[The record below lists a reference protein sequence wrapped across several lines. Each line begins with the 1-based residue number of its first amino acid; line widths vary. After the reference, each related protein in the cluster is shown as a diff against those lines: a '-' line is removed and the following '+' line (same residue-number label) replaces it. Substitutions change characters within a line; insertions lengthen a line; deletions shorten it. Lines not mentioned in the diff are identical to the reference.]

1 MAPGSTRAA
10 RRPPGSL
17 RVAIV
22 FGTYPP
28 ERNGGADF
36 VARFGA
42 GLAAQGAEVH
52 VLTST
57 AEDDPAES
65 FPSAAS
71 VHRVIDDWTLSP
83 GGRAALRR
91 VDRLLRSEGVEI
103 VHVLFP
109 DSVLQARYQL
119 PAAIGAG
126 AIPLVTTFWNLGL
139 GRRSPV
145 AVKAEALALL
155 ARSAAL
161 TSHDPSYLGV
171 LRRLAGWAKPV
182 HWLPVG
188 SSLDAPQL
196 LDRQA
201 VRRRLALPGGRLVG
215 FFGHLDFTRGAEELF
230 EAVAIL
236 RQTQDVRLLMIGS
249 AGEARYGA
257 YRQAADRY
265 GIAGAVDWTGYLPA
279 RETAE
284 ALRTVEVCVLPYRRN
299 SLGRSALAA
308 ALELGVPTVLGGTR
322 AGITPLRDGVHVAL
336 APPQDA
342 ARLAA
347 TIARVLENEHE
358 RTRLGEGARRAAGLF
373 AWPRIA
379 AGALGLYRSVL
390 ANRL

>member
-1 MAPGSTRAA
+1 MAPRPTRPA
-10 RRPPGSL
+10 RRLPSSL

-42 GLAAQGAEVH
+42 ALAAQGAQVH
-52 VLTST
+52 VLTS
-57 AEDDPAES
+57 AAGNHSSES
-65 FPSAAS
+65 FPSAAN

-91 VDRLLRSEGVEI
+91 VDRLFRSEGIEI
-103 VHVLFP
+103 AHVLFP

-119 PAAIGAG
+119 PAAIGA
-126 AIPLVTTFWNLGL
+126 ARIPLVTTFWNLGL
-139 GRRSPV
+139 GRRSPM

-161 TSHDPSYLGV
+161 TSHDPSYLRV
-171 LRRLAGWAKPV
+171 LQRLAGWAKPV

-188 SSLDAPQL
+188 SNLDAPQL

-201 VRRRLALPGGRLVG
+201 LRGWLDLPSGRLVG

-236 RQTQDVRLLMIGS
+236 RRTLDVRLLMIGS
-249 AGEARYGA
+249 AGEARYGD
-257 YRQAADRY
+257 YRQATERHR
-265 GIAGAVDWTGYLPA
+265 IAGAVDWTGYLPA
-279 RETAE
+279 QQAAE
-284 ALRTVEVCVLPYRRN
+284 ALRAVDVCVLPYRRN

-308 ALELGVPTVLGGTR
+308 ALEIGVPTVLAGT
-322 AGITPLRDGVHVAL
+322 AVGIAPLRDGVHVAL

-342 ARLAA
+342 RRLAA

-358 RTRLGEGARRAAGLF
+358 RARLAEGARRAAGMF

-379 AGALGLYRSVL
+379 AGALGLYRAVL
-390 ANRL
+390 SSRR